1 MTGPAITPI
10 NVREAPAGQH
20 ADLRGLFLTL
30 WLRLTSLGMVAVVFA
45 EALFLARGRVQNW
58 TFFLS
63 SSEVFFEVAVRLITA
78 AWMGILLSSIA
89 SLLILPFLWRFR
101 SSRQFLVTSGTILA
115 VALVVFID
123 GRIALTN
130 LIQWSYNWFDHRA
143 IFDRALIA
151 AYYLAMAAALLLSR
165 TRQEIV
171 SALDPLLATKNARRI
186 LLTTIVVTATLIVG
200 EFFLSKTVAISAPI
214 PTRPPST
221 PNIILVTFDALSAE
235 DVSLYGYGLPTTPNI
250 DAFAREATVFT
261 NFYSAS
267 TFTTPSVAT
276 IITGLYPSETHVH
289 QLEGR
294 ERGDNAGKNLPYL
307 MRAGGYATG
316 SFISNPYPFYYAKTM
331 RNAFDVLPEPV
342 FRKGAVRSL
351 WAVTKPLH
359 QDSGTGS
366 RVDEYVDVTELEL
379 LWNWWRKLPN
389 NQSLRLR
396 PTESF
401 DQARV
406 VLNQL
411 PDRFFLWVHTMAP
424 HDPYL
429 PDAADRG
436 RFLPDSEL
444 QIFEKEGR
452 RFQPLYKPKEQSL
465 VDRRRLGYDEYVA
478 SADRAFGA
486 FISELEKSGKLR
498 NTVVIVSSD
507 HGESFE
513 GGVYR
518 HESPYQTRPVIH
530 VPLIIRMP
538 DQQGSQKVAFF
549 ADQTAIAPT
558 ILELAGQTKPAWM
571 PGQSLVGWLSRD
583 NQPGAQGLA
592 FCEFLENNSTRKPLH
607 HGTVGV
613 IDGRSQYQYVL
624 DLDTGKGSLRP
635 LKEAQ
640 TWDLDRSNE
649 NPTLAAQLRQT
660 IYSRFPNL
668 LQK

>member
-10 NVREAPAGQH
+10 NVREAPAGEH
-20 ADLRGLFLTL
+20 ADLRGMLLTL
-30 WLRLTSLGMVAVVFA
+30 WLRFLSLGIVAVVFA

-63 SSEVFFEVAVRLITA
+63 SSEVFFEIAVRLITA
-78 AWMGILLSSIA
+78 AWMGILLSSIVTI
-89 SLLILPFLWRFR
+89 LLLPLVWRFR
-101 SSRQFLVTSGTILA
+101 SSRQFLVTSATTLA

-123 GRIALTN
+123 GRTALTN
-130 LIQWSYNWFDHRA
+130 LIQWSYSLSDHRA
-143 IFDRALIA
+143 IFDRALIY
-151 AYYLAMAAALLLSR
+151 AYYLGLPAALLLSR

-171 SALDPLLATKNARRI
+171 SSLDPLLSTKNARRI
-186 LLTTIVVTATLIVG
+186 LLTTLVLTAALIVG
-200 EFFLSKTVAISAPI
+200 EFSLSKSLAIPAPVATRSQSA
-214 PTRPPST
+214 

-235 DVSLYGYGLPTTPNI
+235 DMSLYGYGLPTTPNI
-250 DAFAREATVFT
+250 DAFARDATVFT

-267 TFTTPSVAT
+267 TFTTPGVAT
-276 IITGLYPSETHVH
+276 IITGLYPSESHVH

-294 ERGDNAGKNLPYL
+294 ERRDNAGKNLPYL

-331 RNAFDVLPEPV
+331 QNAFDILPEPV
-342 FRKGAVRSL
+342 FRKGAVPYL

-359 QDSGTGS
+359 QDSGIGS
-366 RVDEYVDVTELEL
+366 RIDEYTDCVEIET

-389 NQSLRLR
+389 NQTLRIR

-401 DQARV
+401 DQGRV

-444 QIFEKEGR
+444 RAFEKEGR
-452 RFQPLYKPKEQSL
+452 RFQPLYKPNEQSL

-507 HGESFE
+507 HGESFQ

-538 DQQGSQKVAFF
+538 DQQGSQKVPFF
-549 ADQTAIAPT
+549 VDQTALAPT
-558 ILELAGQTKPAWM
+558 ILELAGQRKPAWM

-583 NQPGAQGLA
+583 NQPAGQGLA
-592 FCEFLENNSTRKPLH
+592 FTQFLENNNTAKPLH

-624 DLDTGKGSLRP
+624 NLDTGKGSLRP
-635 LKEAQ
+635 LNEAQ
-640 TWDLDRSNE
+640 TWDADHSQE
-649 NPTLAAQLRQT
+649 NPTLAEQLRQT
-660 IYSRFPNL
+660 IYSRFPSL
-668 LQK
+668 VQK